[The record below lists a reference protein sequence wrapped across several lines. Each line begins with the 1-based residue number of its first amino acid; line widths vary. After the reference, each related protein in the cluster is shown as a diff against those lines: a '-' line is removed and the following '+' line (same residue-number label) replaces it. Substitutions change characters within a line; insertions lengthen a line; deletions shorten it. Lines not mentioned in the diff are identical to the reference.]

1 METEHVRELRGTY
14 LRNAREALVKL
25 LMGGKETALPKVGPA
40 CLTL

>member
-1 METEHVRELRGTY
+1 MEPEHVRKLRGTY
-14 LRNAREALVKL
+14 FRNAGEALVEL